1 MKVTF
6 QGFKMQQQIQYGGRN
21 IFEVL
26 LSTSHDEKATGAL
39 SFKGIPN
46 SLYGQ

>member
-1 MKVTF
+1 
-6 QGFKMQQQIQYGGRN
+6 MQQQIQYEGRN

-39 SFKGIPN
+39 SFKGIPK
-46 SLYGQ
+46 SLYGPGKSNM